1 MISSLFLIF
10 FSGVVYGWFCWYDRN
25 NDALR
30 YYLNHDKVKYNMLLF
45 SKCFI
50 VSVLMY
56 NIKDLMMTKLFKKMP
71 KP

>member
-1 MISSLFLIF
+1 MLASIFLIL
-10 FSGVVYGWFCWYDRN
+10 FSGLVYGWFTWYDRN

-30 YYLNHDKVKYNMLLF
+30 YYLNHDKVKYNLLLF

-56 NIKDLMMTKLFKKMP
+56 NTKDLVMTKLFKSIP
-71 KP
+71 RR